1 MPTLIDAT
9 MMRQV
14 IMDHYE
20 HPRNK
25 RIPNSQEYL
34 SVHLDTIGCV
44 DDIHVALK
52 WQGDKIE
59 DVLFHGVACTIST
72 ASTSIMT
79 ELLVNKSKQ
88 EALYIIDQYIKMIHE
103 IPYDDSVLGDAM
115 VFKNTYKQAA
125 RIKCATLGWV
135 GAQQLI
141 SKEE

>member
-79 ELLVNKSKQ
+79 ELLVNKTKQ

>member
-25 RIPNSQEYL
+25 RIPESQEYL

-59 DVLFHGVACTIST
+59 DILFHGVACTIST

-79 ELLVNKSKQ
+79 ELLINKTKQ

-103 IPYDDSVLGDAM
+103 QPYDDSVLGDAM

>member
-59 DVLFHGVACTIST
+59 DILFHGVACTIST

-79 ELLVNKSKQ
+79 ELLINKTKQ

-103 IPYDDSVLGDAM
+103 QPYDDSVLGDAM
-115 VFKNTYKQAA
+115 VFKNTHKQAA

>member
-1 MPTLIDAT
+1 
-9 MMRQV
+9 
-14 IMDHYE
+14 
-20 HPRNK
+20 
-25 RIPNSQEYL
+25 
-34 SVHLDTIGCV
+34 V

-79 ELLVNKSKQ
+79 ELLVNKTKQ

>member
-1 MPTLIDAT
+1 MPTLIDST

-79 ELLVNKSKQ
+79 ELLVNKTKQ

>member
-25 RIPNSQEYL
+25 RIPNSQDYL

-79 ELLVNKSKQ
+79 ELLVNKTKQ